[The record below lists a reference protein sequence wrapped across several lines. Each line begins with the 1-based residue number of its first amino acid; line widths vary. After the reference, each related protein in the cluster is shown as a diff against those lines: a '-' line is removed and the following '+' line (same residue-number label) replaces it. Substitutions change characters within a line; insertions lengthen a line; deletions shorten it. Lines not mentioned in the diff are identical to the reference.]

1 MDGFDAYKVE
11 RGDEIVEFNLDD
23 DSQEMEIIQTGSI
36 FPTSSPSSSSG
47 ATPRSAATKYQ
58 KGRSRVEIL
67 PNDDERVVR
76 AVEDINQLSLKE
88 ILDKYDFVPIPTEKL
103 GDNTNAK
110 ISQLYIEEA
119 HYPVG

>member
-23 DSQEMEIIQTGSI
+23 DSQESVFYNLENLKFDNFENAKKEMEIIQTGSI

-76 AVEDINQLSLKE
+76 AGTVDL
-88 ILDKYDFVPIPTEKL
+88 
-103 GDNTNAK
+103 NTFQV
-110 ISQLYIEEA
+110 I
-119 HYPVG
+119 